1 MACSFGAALILG
13 RRKLFFSVC
22 LCVCVCVSEW
32 GGVGGGGGGGVSK
45 IISFM
50 QIAIWHIWQS

>member
-22 LCVCVCVSEW
+22 LCVCVCVRV
-32 GGVGGGGGGGVSK
+32 GGGRGGGGGGVSK

>member
-32 GGVGGGGGGGVSK
+32 GGVGGGVEEGGEK
-45 IISFM
+45 
-50 QIAIWHIWQS
+50 